1 MIEQLLELMAE
12 FFRGGSK
19 ASYVVA
25 LIFIVILV
33 MAIIILNFK

>member
-1 MIEQLLELMAE
+1 MAE
-12 FFRGGSK
+12 FFHGGSK

-25 LIFIVILV
+25 LIFVVILV

>member
-1 MIEQLLELMAE
+1 MVGQLLELMAE

-25 LIFIVILV
+25 LIFVVIFGQNDNHCKV
-33 MAIIILNFK
+33 